1 MLKNLRN
8 KLNEKKN
15 KKGFTLIELIIV
27 IAIIAILAAL
37 LLPKIGAVKENS
49 NKTSDIANAKKIAE
63 AVLSLN
69 AEDKLEPFAAKK
81 VSEVDTLKSYLQNVP
96 KTKSNV
102 EKNKE
107 FKVSLDANGS
117 VTVTTEGGKKLYPTP
132 ATDYDAK

>member
-69 AEDKLEPFAAKK
+69 AEDKLTPFTAKK
-81 VSEVDTLKSYLQNVP
+81 VSEVTTLQGYLQNTP

-102 EKNKE
+102 EKNVE

-117 VTVTTEGGKKLYPTP
+117 VTVTTEGGKALYPTP
-132 ATDYDAK
+132 ADDYKAK

>member
-1 MLKNLRN
+1 MNKIRNRKNN
-8 KLNEKKN
+8 
-15 KKGFTLIELIIV
+15 KGFSLVELIIV